1 MKFPR
6 RPLCP
11 LAAAFGVLALLLSA
25 GCNNMF
31 VPKHKVL
38 VDAIS
43 VPGVPKLSGQSYRLV
58 ARKSVVTGQQVQ
70 LPVIAACLNAALV
83 SVGMFEAPAN
93 VPSDIFIEVN
103 YGMDTTGRVDP
114 STRESF
120 LQLSA
125 RSNRAHAID
134 TNHEEEM
141 WDVRV
146 AVLGVAGR
154 LEGAM
159 PLLCQVAST
168 YAATDTHVE
177 VAIEV
182 PQNSPAVMGVRETA
196 VKILQAK
203 TPPASDAAATEAK

>member
-1 MKFPR
+1 MKLPR
-6 RPLCP
+6 RPLSP
-11 LAAAFGVLALLLSA
+11 LAAVLGLLALLLTA
-25 GCNNMF
+25 GCSDIF
-31 VPKHKVL
+31 VPKNKVL

-43 VPGVPKLSGQSYRLV
+43 APGAPKLAGQSYRLV
-58 ARKSVVTGQQVQ
+58 ARKSVVTNQQVQ

-83 SVGMFEAPAN
+83 SVGMYEAPPN

-103 YGMDTTGRVDP
+103 YGMDSAGRVDP

-125 RSNRAHAID
+125 RANRAHSVD
-134 TNHEEEM
+134 TNHEEEL

-154 LEGAM
+154 LESAM

-168 YAATDTHVE
+168 YAATDTHME
-177 VAIEV
+177 AKIEV
-182 PQNSPAVMGVRETA
+182 PQNSPAVTGVREA
-196 VKILQAK
+196 ALKILQSK
-203 TPPASDAAATEAK
+203 TAPAPTAAAEAK

>member
-1 MKFPR
+1 MKFPC
-6 RPLCP
+6 RPRVYLV
-11 LAAAFGVLALLLSA
+11 AAIAGLALLFTA
-25 GCNNMF
+25 GCNDIF

-43 VPGVPKLSGQSYRLV
+43 APGVPKLSGQSYRLV
-58 ARKSVVTGQQVQ
+58 ARKSVVTNQQVQ

-83 SVGMFEAPAN
+83 AVGMYEAPPN

-103 YGMDTTGRVDP
+103 YGMETGGRVDP

-125 RSNRAHAID
+125 RANRARKID
-134 TNHEEEM
+134 TSHEEEL

-154 LEGAM
+154 LESAM

-168 YAATDTHVE
+168 YAGTDTHME
-177 VAIEV
+177 TKIEI
-182 PQNSPAVMGVRETA
+182 PQNSPAVNGVRESA
-196 VKILQAK
+196 LKILQSKAA
-203 TPPASDAAATEAK
+203 PPAAGATEAK